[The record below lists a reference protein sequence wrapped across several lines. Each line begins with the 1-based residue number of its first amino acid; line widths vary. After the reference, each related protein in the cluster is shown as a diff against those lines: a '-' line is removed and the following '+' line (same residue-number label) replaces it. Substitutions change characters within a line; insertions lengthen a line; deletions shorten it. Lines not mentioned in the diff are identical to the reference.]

1 MANITLESLGIE
13 VNQEVKHIT
22 FNNCDIEVVEYL
34 PIQKRLE
41 VISEVLSNAL
51 SEDTEGYYNPIKLE
65 VFTAI
70 AAVETYTN
78 IEFSE
83 KDKED
88 IPHLYDLLKTSGLLK
103 LIIAEGIGGLEYDE
117 LLLDVQTCMRA
128 ITTFNNSFYGIIK
141 NIGANKDIVNFDV
154 EKIQTLLREIKD
166 PESLK
171 LLKEITPLLG
181 QNL

>member
-1 MANITLESLGIE
+1 MANIIFESFTLRVNQDVKILDFNGEKIE
-13 VNQEVKHIT
+13 VIQ
-22 FNNCDIEVVEYL
+22 YL
-34 PIQKRLE
+34 PIQKKLE
-41 VISEVLSNAL
+41 LISEVLSNAL

-70 AAVETYTN
+70 AAVEAYTN

-117 LLLDVQTCMRA
+117 LLLDV
-128 ITTFNNSFYGIIK
+128 
-141 NIGANKDIVNFDV
+141 
-154 EKIQTLLREIKD
+154 
-166 PESLK
+166 
-171 LLKEITPLLG
+171 
-181 QNL
+181 

>member
-1 MANITLESLGIE
+1 MANIAFEAFGLK
-13 VNQEVKHIT
+13 VNQDVKILD
-22 FNNCDIEVVEYL
+22 FNGEKIEVVQYL

-41 VISEVLSNAL
+41 LISEVLSNAL

-65 VFTAI
+65 VFAAI
-70 AAVETYTN
+70 AAVEAYTN

-88 IPHLYDLLKTSGLLK
+88 IPHLYDLLKTSDLLR
-103 LIIAEGIGGLEYDE
+103 LITVEGIGEMKYST
-117 LLLDVQTCMRA
+117 LLCEIEACMRA

-141 NIGANKDIVNFDV
+141 NIGANKDIVNFDI
-154 EKIQTLLREIKD
+154 EELQKKLQD

-171 LLKEITPLLG
+171 LLKEIAPLLG

>member
-1 MANITLESLGIE
+1 MANIAFESLGLK
-13 VNQEVKHIT
+13 VNQDVKFLD
-22 FNNCDIEVVEYL
+22 FNEEKIEVVQYL
-34 PIQKRLE
+34 PIQKKLE
-41 VISEVLSNAL
+41 LISEVLSNAL

-70 AAVETYTN
+70 AAIESYTN

-83 KDKED
+83 KDKEN

-103 LIIAEGIGGLEYDE
+103 LIITEGIGELEYDE
-117 LLLDVQTCMRA
+117 LFFEVEACMRA

-141 NIGANKDIVNFDV
+141 NIGANRDIVNFDIG
-154 EKIQTLLREIKD
+154 ELQKKLQD
-166 PESLK
+166 PESLA
-171 LLKEITPLLG
+171 LLKEIAPLLG

>member
-1 MANITLESLGIE
+1 MANITFESFGLT
-13 VNQEVKHIT
+13 VDQKVKIFD
-22 FNNCDIEVVEYL
+22 FNGQKIEVVQYL
-34 PIQKRLE
+34 PIQKKLE
-41 VISEVLSNAL
+41 LISEVLSNAL

-70 AAVETYTN
+70 AAMEAYTN

-88 IPHLYDLLKTSGLLK
+88 IPHLYDLLETSNLLK
-103 LIIAEGIGGLEYDE
+103 LIITEGIGEMEYGD
-117 LLLDVQTCMRA
+117 LLIQVETCMRA

-141 NIGANKDIVNFDV
+141 NIGANKDIVNFDI
-154 EKIQTLLREIKD
+154 EELQKKLQD
-166 PESLK
+166 PESLT
-171 LLKEITPLLG
+171 LLKEIAPLLG